1 METHT
6 RPSFEVLYMTLAF
19 GLAQRSTCRRLSVG
33 TVITTTDYRQVLAVG
48 YNGNATGLA
57 NHCDSDVPGSCGCL
71 HSEENACINCQA
83 PRSTP
88 KVVFV
93 THLPCVMC
101 AKRMLNLGGVQRIY
115 YSQEYRIATVRE
127 LLEKNGI
134 QVTRLHTPASEV
146 LEKMNWNVME
156 GGDKPA

>member
-101 AKRMLNLGGVQRIY
+101 AKRMLNLGGVQRVY
-115 YSQEYRIATVRE
+115 YSQEYRIATARE